1 MSAQPQERA
10 IDPVQLEREI
20 TERVEQA
27 VSEAVN
33 AGSEQAVTRG
43 SGQSPIIISENNGES
58 VTIDFKDGNLII
70 SQDGNTRQ
78 IPWRDAVPQGA
89 VDIAQSMAAIVFFLV
104 VGWPIARAVARW
116 IGRRGETRAAD
127 SALRQQFEARFE
139 NLERNLDTVAIEMEK
154 LSEAQRFTTRL
165 LAERGDRV
173 TVPMHE
179 R

>member
-1 MSAQPQERA
+1 MNTQPQERA

-33 AGSEQAVTRG
+33 QSGGKAVVQ
-43 SGQSPIIISENNGES
+43 SGQSPIVISEDNGES

-70 SQDGNTRQ
+70 SQDGNTRE

-104 VGWPIARAVARW
+104 VGWPIARAIARR
-116 IGRRGETRAAD
+116 ISRRGETRATD
-127 SALRQQFEARFE
+127 SVLRQQFDARFE

-154 LSEAQRFTTRL
+154 LSEAQRFTTKL
-165 LAERGDRV
+165 LAERGERV

>member
-1 MSAQPQERA
+1 MSAQMQERA
-10 IDPVQLEREI
+10 VDPVQLEREI

-33 AGSEQAVTRG
+33 ATTERTVVRST
-43 SGQSPIIISENNGES
+43 GQSPIIISESNGES
-58 VTIDFKDGNLII
+58 VTLDFKDGNLII
-70 SQDGNTRQ
+70 SQDGNTRS
-78 IPWRDAVPQGA
+78 IPWRDAVPEGA
-89 VDIAQSMAAIVFFLV
+89 VQIAWAVQATLSILLIWWPLSRAVIGWIRRRGV
-104 VGWPIARAVARW
+104 VGQQ
-116 IGRRGETRAAD
+116 D

-139 NLERNLDTVAIEMEK
+139 HLERNLDTVAIEMEK
-154 LSEAQRFTTRL
+154 LSEAQRFTTKL